1 MGNRCE
7 VARSMLLAALSA
19 QQIVRGPFPS
29 PQCCPNVLNGGNGS
43 CLHAIAQFCHSS
55 QKKEE
60 IYFLVLIFTFR
71 SVCIEPVCTLF
82 SKGPICLPR
91 GDHQELVSRIFPRL
105 QDTLLFG
112 AGGVTVPMLLH
123 HPDPGPLKQTPGAET
138 GTGPLSGVKTLGQS
152 IHLVLPCTLSQN
164 TLPGLRYYKT
174 ELKV

>member
-1 MGNRCE
+1 MQWSR
-7 VARSMLLAALSA
+7 
-19 QQIVRGPFPS
+19 
-29 PQCCPNVLNGGNGS
+29 NVLNGGNGS

-71 SVCIEPVCTLF
+71 SVCIKPVRTPF
-82 SKGPICLPR
+82 SKGPICLAR

-123 HPDPGPLKQTPGAET
+123 HPDTGPLKQTPGAET

-152 IHLVLPCTLSQN
+152 IHLVLPCTRFPKYTARALLLQN
-164 TLPGLRYYKT
+164 GTKSIIYVLFRTFLT
-174 ELKV
+174 